1 MTHDAPETRTIRSRL
16 RSGLMELLRLLLV
29 LAVAT
34 TIFGRLRAPSQQ
46 GTAADF
52 TLPDLQGQP
61 VSLSDLRGREVV
73 LNFWATWC
81 GPCRAELPMLAAWA
95 RAHPEVVVLGISAD
109 RDPLASP
116 RPQPRPA
123 LHDLARPTRHGDA
136 GLRRHHLPHHLPARR
151 RRSRHGIAH
160 RLALRSPARPDGLVV
175 RHRRS
180 LQCTYR
186 GAATPPIRSAYDHH
200 RGAPC
205 ACPPSQ
211 D

>member
-109 RDPLASP
+109 RDPQAV
-116 RPQPRPA
+116 
-123 LHDLARPTRHGDA
+123 
-136 GLRRHHLPHHLPARR
+136 
-151 RRSRHGIAH
+151 H
-160 RLALRSPARPDGLVV
+160 RLAPSLDLPYTILLDPRGTVTRDYGVTTFPTTFRLDADGHVMGSHTGL
-175 RHRRS
+175 
-180 LQCTYR
+180 LFGPQLDLM
-186 GAATPPIRSAYDHH
+186 AWW
-200 RGAPC
+200 
-205 ACPPSQ
+205 
-211 D
+211 